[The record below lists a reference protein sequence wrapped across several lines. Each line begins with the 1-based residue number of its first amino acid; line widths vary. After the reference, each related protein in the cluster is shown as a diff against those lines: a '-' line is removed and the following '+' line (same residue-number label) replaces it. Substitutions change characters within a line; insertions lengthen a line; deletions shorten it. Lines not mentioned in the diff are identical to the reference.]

1 IEAKLIESLRSKSN
15 SRYGR
20 TPLLGGFKDLKN
32 GRFLEERLFLE
43 GNYFFTSDIMNKLYN
58 EAYIHIAYLVKVEY
72 LHPSQKNPVYFDDC
86 KYTMHTTKSYQR
98 VCSVLRSKNNQ
109 PVRRWIDKRLRFN
122 DDSNHTYLNA
132 LAHKNKLWMPDT
144 YFILHGEFKDFKG
157 PVDPVHMALKIYPNG
172 TVLYI
177 T

>member
-1 IEAKLIESLRSKSN
+1 
-15 SRYGR
+15 
-20 TPLLGGFKDLKN
+20 
-32 GRFLEERLFLE
+32 
-43 GNYFFTSDIMNKLYN
+43 MNKLEILKN
-58 EAYIHIAYLVKVEY
+58 EL
-72 LHPSQKNPVYFDDC
+72 
-86 KYTMHTTKSYQR
+86 TT
-98 VCSVLRSKNNQ
+98 VNVSVLLLTISSPDESSLKYEVEFLLFQ
-109 PVRRWIDKRLRFN
+109 RWIDKRLRFN